1 MLWKKKPAVP
11 ASPNEIGAL
20 FAAQARLFRP
30 DARLTVI
37 DAGVQDGH
45 TARQYLDAFANCR
58 VIGLEPDD
66 ANFATASAA
75 LAPYGP
81 RMELIKS
88 ALSASTGSATL
99 QVNAHSGT
107 HSLLEIGDTRHW
119 EGEAATV
126 KRQEIATVSLDD
138 LCAQRGV
145 LIVDILKM
153 DIQGHELEALKGA
166 HAMLQRA
173 AISVI
178 ALEVAFHEVYRSQP
192 LFWDVAT
199 HLAPLGYG
207 FHGLFESHY
216 SSRNPNVLSWADAI
230 FLSPKLMQLG

>member
-1 MLWKKKPAVP
+1 MLWKKKPASP
-11 ASPNEIGAL
+11 TSPNEIGAL
-20 FAAQARLFRP
+20 FAAQAKLFDSRQ
-30 DARLTVI
+30 RLTVI

-45 TARQYLDAFANCR
+45 TAKQYLDAFPNCR

-66 ANFATASAA
+66 TNFATSSAA
-75 LAPYGP
+75 LAPYGA
-81 RMELIKS
+81 RAELVKS
-88 ALSASTGSATL
+88 ALSASSGTSTL

-119 EGEAATV
+119 DGEAATV
-126 KRQEIATVSLDD
+126 KRHEIPTTTIDD

-166 HAMLQRA
+166 AGMLSRG

-178 ALEVAFHEVYRSQP
+178 ALEVAFHEVYKSQP
-192 LFWDVAT
+192 LFCDIAQ
-199 HLAPLGYG
+199 HLATLGYG
-207 FHGLFESHY
+207 FHGLFECHY
-216 SSRNPNVLSWADAI
+216 STRNPNVLSWADAI
-230 FLSPKLMQLG
+230 FLSPKLMQL